1 MAFKFKVKK
10 RPSMGQAV
18 AASFASGVGQGI
30 QAGGKA
36 ALQQMIRDRDAK
48 QKFEKELNKELRVA
62 RSDISQLSN
71 LVREDNPGLAKEL
84 NMLAVQS
91 STFGSAKGLN
101 DAVIATGV
109 FNDPTLSDIGKQFGA
124 MIPKAPQQQE
134 RALLENEI
142 TSRGLDPA
150 PSGYQW
156 TISPTGNVSLEG
168 RSPRVP
174 LKPEITIPERQKK
187 KALDFII
194 EKANMAGVS
203 FDEFREAN
211 PDDNDVIMYNRISGS
226 VPIRDDGMRLTDTAT
241 TGSTKS
247 PNFSI
252 PESEPAI
259 VESTATSSNDGLRAV
274 NPATGEKLILINGQ
288 WQTDQ

>member
-1 MAFKFKVKK
+1 
-10 RPSMGQAV
+10 MGQAV
-18 AASFASGVGQGI
+18 AASFASGLGQGI
-30 QAGGKA
+30 QAGGQA
-36 ALQQMIRDRDAK
+36 ALQKMIQDREAK

-71 LVREDNPGLAKEL
+71 LVKADNPELAKEL

-91 STFGSAKGLN
+91 STFGSVKGLN

-109 FNDPTLSDIGKQFGA
+109 FNDPTLSDIGTQFGA
-124 MIPKAPQQQE
+124 MIPKAPQQKE
-134 RALLENEI
+134 HALSDEEI
-142 TSRGLDPA
+142 ASRGLDPA
-150 PSGYQW
+150 PEGLQW

-174 LKPEITIPERQKK
+174 PKPGKTISERQQR
-187 KALDFII
+187 KAGDMII
-194 EKANMAGVS
+194 EQANMAGVS
-203 FDEFREAN
+203 FDEFRQNN
-211 PDDNDVIMYNRISGS
+211 PENTDVIMYNRLSGS

-241 TGSTKS
+241 TGSL
-247 PNFSI
+247 SI
-252 PESEPAI
+252 PEPEPAI
-259 VESTATSSNDGLRAV
+259 VESTVTSSNDGLRAV

>member
-18 AASFASGVGQGI
+18 AASFASGLGQGI
-30 QAGGKA
+30 QAGGQA
-36 ALQQMIRDRDAK
+36 ALQQMIRDRAAK

-71 LVREDNPGLAKEL
+71 LVKADNPELAKEL

-91 STFGSAKGLN
+91 STFGSVKGLN

-109 FNDPTLSDIGKQFGA
+109 FNDPTLSDIGTEFGA
-124 MIPKAPQQQE
+124 MIPKAPQQKE
-134 RALLENEI
+134 RALSDEEI
-142 TSRGLDPA
+142 ASRGLDPA
-150 PSGYQW
+150 PEGYQW

-174 LKPEITIPERQKK
+174 LKPEKTISERQQR
-187 KALDFII
+187 KAGDMII
-194 EKANMAGVS
+194 EQANMAGVS
-203 FDEFREAN
+203 FDEFRQNN
-211 PDDNDVIMYNRISGS
+211 PENTDVIMYNRLSGS

-247 PNFSI
+247 RNFNI
-252 PESEPAI
+252 PEPEPAS
-259 VESTATSSNDGLRAV
+259 VESTVTSSNDGLRAV

>member
-18 AASFASGVGQGI
+18 AASFASGLGQGI
-30 QAGGKA
+30 QAGGQA
-36 ALQQMIRDRDAK
+36 ALQQMIRDREAK

-71 LVREDNPGLAKEL
+71 LVKADNPELAKEL

-91 STFGSAKGLN
+91 STFGSVKGLN

-109 FNDPTLSDIGKQFGA
+109 FNDPTLSDIGTEFGA
-124 MIPKAPQQQE
+124 MIPKAPQQKE
-134 RALLENEI
+134 HALSDEEI
-142 TSRGLDPA
+142 ASRGLDPA
-150 PSGYQW
+150 PEGYQW

-174 LKPEITIPERQKK
+174 PKPEISIPERQKK
-187 KALDFII
+187 KARDMII
-194 EKANMAGVS
+194 EQANMAGVS
-203 FDEFREAN
+203 FDEFRQNSPEN
-211 PDDNDVIMYNRISGS
+211 PDVIMYNRLSGS

-241 TGSTKS
+241 TGSL
-247 PNFSI
+247 SI
-252 PESEPAI
+252 PEPEPAI
-259 VESTATSSNDGLRAV
+259 VESTVTSSNDGLRAV